1 MKDKLNGTEESLKKR
16 ISTLEEQ
23 ESGENTELID
33 QQLRKIVNITDA
45 REMIKSLEN
54 RVSDVENHLNKDDLE
69 HQTHN
74 QSTIIETLQKKVIY
88 QSEQLATLSDTIQ
101 ILQEKVRRIER
112 WRLLTMTDQGDQVKM
127 WGKEAWSSLRELRA
141 HNPKENTL
149 KAPVNSQNIA
159 SQYSTYNND
168 KRNNKVANSLLV
180 LMDSN
185 RQHIEQD
192 KLWHDCKIVKVDLSL
207 EMINC

>member
-112 WRLLTMTDQGDQVKM
+112 
-127 WGKEAWSSLRELRA
+127 
-141 HNPKENTL
+141 
-149 KAPVNSQNIA
+149 
-159 SQYSTYNND
+159 
-168 KRNNKVANSLLV
+168 
-180 LMDSN
+180 
-185 RQHIEQD
+185 
-192 KLWHDCKIVKVDLSL
+192 
-207 EMINC
+207 